1 MIQANAV
8 RSPLSQA
15 SAAVRVKGSAQG
27 DGPSETKI
35 QQNFMA
41 PFTHTAAEHPFTGVS
56 PSHS

>member
-35 QQNFMA
+35 QQNFMV
-41 PFTHTAAEHPFTGVS
+41 PFAGIITERPIIR
-56 PSHS
+56 